1 MEMQTNIF
9 DFLDDKELTIYDKCL
24 VPGIQFSQPK
34 ENIRERHPDMKAVVD
49 EKTGKHL
56 FLASIEPYEDD
67 PSNLSFFYQALDGYW
82 GGSYATRD
90 KKQIKRSLFRL
101 SNEISKELEEEEHAA
116 LSSL

>member
-9 DFLDDKELTIYDKCL
+9 DFLDDKELTVYDKCL
-24 VPGIQFSQPK
+24 VPGIQFAQPRK
-34 ENIRERHPDMKAVVD
+34 DIHQNYSDMKAVVD
-49 EKTGKHL
+49 EKTGRHL

-101 SNEISKELEEEEHAA
+101 SNEISKELEGEEHAA